1 MRNYWKLICID
12 KTILCITELE
22 NSIIRIYKFYQFTE
36 FKTDDHLLRSI
47 MHEYIDCDFKG
58 THDCNKNLTF
68 SFEVLMRVYMQS
80 VATEQIIW
88 IFIERLTSSMGG
100 GFLSS
105 MYINQRYA
113 TSTNTKH
120 TTPCQRANHD
130 FVIFFYIFF
139 CIYIRSVKFDWS
151 VHVFA
156 SSC

>member
-1 MRNYWKLICID
+1 MCG
-12 KTILCITELE
+12 TELE
-22 NSIIRIYKFYQFTE
+22 INHSIYKFYQFTE
-36 FKTDDHLLRSI
+36 FKSDDHVLRSI

-80 VATEQIIW
+80 VATEQIIR
-88 IFIERLTSSMGG
+88 IFSERLTSSMGG

-130 FVIFFYIFF
+130 FYFLLYFFFYIYTQCKIWLICA
-139 CIYIRSVKFDWS
+139 CICIFVLKPEFNSACISV
-151 VHVFA
+151 
-156 SSC
+156 

>member
-1 MRNYWKLICID
+1 
-12 KTILCITELE
+12 
-22 NSIIRIYKFYQFTE
+22 
-36 FKTDDHLLRSI
+36 

-130 FVIFFYIFF
+130 FYFFLYFFFIYTQCKIWLICACICIFVLKPEFNSA
-139 CIYIRSVKFDWS
+139 CISVK
-151 VHVFA
+151 
-156 SSC
+156 SCQNNNKEMFSFILENPSHERAFHYKPLNSDIPK